1 MFTTNLKRVIVSGF
15 RSFVRSGFTSLAGVL
30 VMTITLFVITS
41 QIFVQAAL
49 NSALSDIKEK
59 VDITVYFIPN
69 VSEDDIKEI
78 EFALK
83 GLPEVKDVSYTSQ
96 EEALNEFKEK
106 HANDFLTLQA
116 LEELGENPLGASL
129 NVKAKDPSQ
138 YESIS
143 NYFEDNGV
151 LSNSS
156 LNIID
161 KIDYHDNKLIIDRLS
176 SIISKAERL
185 GILIS
190 FILILISIIITFN
203 TIRLI
208 IYMSKEEISVMK
220 LVGAGSRYIR
230 GPFIVSGVL
239 VGIIS
244 AFVTTIIFI
253 PVSIWLGDT
262 MTDFVG
268 VNMFEYFKSN
278 FIQLFL
284 IMIIS
289 GVIIGG
295 ISSIFA
301 IARYL
306 RK

>member
-1 MFTTNLKRVIVSGF
+1 MFITNLKRIIVSGF

-49 NSALSDIKEK
+49 NSALNDIKEK

-69 VSEDDIKEI
+69 VDQDDIKEV

-83 GLPEVKDVSYTSQ
+83 ALPEVKDVTYTSQ
-96 EEALNEFKEK
+96 DDALSQFKEK
-106 HANDFLTLQA
+106 HSNDFLTIQA

-143 NYFEDNGV
+143 KYFEESGA
-151 LSNSS
+151 LSNDN

-161 KIDYHDNKLIIDRLS
+161 KIDYHDNKLIIDKLS
-176 SIISKAERL
+176 SIITKAEKL
-185 GILIS
+185 GLLIS
-190 FILILISIIITFN
+190 FILIIISIIITFN

-208 IYMSKEEISVMK
+208 IYMSKEEISVMR

-230 GPFIVSGVL
+230 GPFIVSGML
-239 VGIIS
+239 VGAIS
-244 AFVTTIIFI
+244 AIVTAIIFI
-253 PVSIWLGDT
+253 PVSMWLGNT

-268 VNMFEYFKSN
+268 MNMFDYFKSN

-284 IMIIS
+284 IMILS
-289 GVIIGG
+289 GIIIGG
-295 ISSIFA
+295 ISSVFA

>member
-15 RSFVRSGFTSLAGVL
+15 RSFIRSGFTSLAGVL

-49 NSALSDIKEK
+49 NSTLNDIKEK
-59 VDITVYFIPN
+59 VDITVYFVPN
-69 VSEDDIKEI
+69 VNEDDIKEV

-96 EEALNEFKEK
+96 EEALREFKEK
-106 HANDFLTLQA
+106 HVDDFLTIQA
-116 LEELGENPLGASL
+116 LEELGDNPLGASL

-143 NYFEDNGV
+143 KYFEESGA
-151 LSNSS
+151 LSNDN

-161 KIDYHDNKLIIDRLS
+161 QIDYHDNKLVIDRLS
-176 SIISKAERL
+176 SIITKAEKL
-185 GILIS
+185 GLLVS
-190 FILILISIIITFN
+190 LILILISMVITFN
-203 TIRLI
+203 TVRLI
-208 IYMSKEEISVMK
+208 IYMSKDEISVMK

-239 VGIIS
+239 IGLIS
-244 AFVTTIIFI
+244 AIITAILFI
-253 PVSIWLGDT
+253 PVSYWLGET

-268 VNMFEYFKSN
+268 MDLFNYFNSN

-295 ISSIFA
+295 LSSVFA

>member
-83 GLPEVKDVSYTSQ
+83 GLPDVKDVSYTSQ

-106 HANDFLTLQA
+106 HANNFLTLQA

>member
-83 GLPEVKDVSYTSQ
+83 GLPDVKDVSYTSQ